1 MRRSRT
7 AAKCLGSLPAAAL
20 LALSGCGIAIA
31 ADEDPGTPAKAPA
44 AASAPAADAAA
55 PASGDAAPAADA
67 TAPANA
73 DTAAKAPA
81 PSEFHGSV
89 ELNNQY
95 SPDTDPLRAT
105 LSLSYSNLFSTQD
118 ETSAL
123 YQIAPQDPHQ
133 VGVFVGSYTA
143 HPLPDGLQPSLYF
156 IDSNTNVP
164 GSDAAGG
171 VLGKGQVIGV
181 RMSHALGSATQS
193 LTLGFDYKHFSNAT
207 LRDDGSV
214 SSTPVSYLNLSLAY
228 AGRWTE
234 AQRDA
239 ALTVSANFGPHGGA
253 NTANAYAED
262 DFRERADYFY
272 VRADAELV
280 TPLPKGVRLYLRL
293 AGQYSHQSLIID
305 EDYPVAGSDGVRG
318 YLEAEVLGDRAL
330 KSTVQLQ
337 SPPWQRG
344 TRQIAD
350 GFVFFDAAAA
360 QMVAPLPGELAQAHP
375 RSWGIGVDLVPRKN
389 ITGSLV
395 WARPLVSTDFTRADE
410 SRILFLLRGS
420 F

>member
-1 MRRSRT
+1 MLRLLRISPT
-7 AAKCLGSLPAAAL
+7 AARRRGFLPAAAL
-20 LALSGCGIAIA
+20 LAVSVSAVAAA
-31 ADEDPGTPAKAPA
+31 ADEDPPTPAPTTAT
-44 AASAPAADAAA
+44 APAADAALPGNA
-55 PASGDAAPAADA
+55 DAAP
-67 TAPANA
+67 
-73 DTAAKAPA
+73 AKAPA

-95 SPDTDPLRAT
+95 SPDTDSLRAT
-105 LSLSYSNLFSTQD
+105 LSLSYSNLFSSQD

-123 YQIAPQDPHQ
+123 YQVAPQDPHQ
-133 VGVFVGSYTA
+133 VGVFLASYTA
-143 HPLPDGLQPSLYF
+143 HPLPDGLQPSFYF
-156 IDSNTNVP
+156 IDANTNVP
-164 GSDAAGG
+164 NSVTAG
-171 VLGKGQVIGV
+171 VLGKGQVVGV

-193 LTLGFDYKHFSNAT
+193 LTLGLDYKHFSNAIG
-207 LRDDGSV
+207 LDDGSI

-228 AGRWTE
+228 AGRWTG

-253 NTANAYAED
+253 NSANAYAED

-272 VRADAELV
+272 VRADGELV
-280 TPLPKGVRLYLRL
+280 TSLPKGVRLYLRL

-305 EDYPVAGSDGVRG
+305 EDYPVAGIDGVRG

-337 SPPWQRG
+337 SPSLQRG

-350 GFVFFDAAAA
+350 AFVYFDAAAA
-360 QMVAPLPGELAQAHP
+360 ELVAPLPGEPTQAHP
-375 RSWGIGVDLVPRKN
+375 RSWGIGVDLVPWKN

-395 WARPLVSTDFTRADE
+395 WARPLVSTDFTRAGE